1 VSVHA
6 AIGDAS
12 SAFGVLSLLVLVAIG
27 AAVWFAYQQ
36 RQEPERPQR
45 RQSAERLVGDV
56 PSPAP
61 PAGSPRAPSRPWW
74 GSPWTWVAVC
84 VVFAV
89 LGLVVWPGLFGGTFL
104 LLPLVWIRRPR
115 GEGRMDPRT
124 NGHTERD
131 PESFT
136 GD

>member
-6 AIGDAS
+6 AIGDVS
-12 SAFGVLSLLVLVAIG
+12 TAFGAVSLLVLVAIG
-27 AAVWFAYQQ
+27 AAVWFAYRE
-36 RQEPERPQR
+36 RQLSERPERR
-45 RQSAERLVGDV
+45 RPGERLAGDV
-56 PSPAP
+56 PLPAP
-61 PAGSPRAPSRPWW
+61 PAGSPRPPPRPWW
-74 GSPWTWVAVC
+74 GSAWTWVAVC

-104 LLPLVWIRRPR
+104 LLPFVWIHRPR

-124 NGHTERD
+124 NGHTQRD